1 MMRKRS
7 ARFALL
13 ACGGIVSLGLL
24 AGAAPAAAKSKGKA
38 VTKTATVAQCTGT
51 AVPIP
56 DGDDVSNGNVQPVS
70 TVVPFSVPKFR
81 GKPQDGLVTTV
92 NSVGVRIT
100 HTYVSDLYLL
110 LVSPGGKV
118 INLTADEDSTGDGYG
133 SGSADCNGGLVQ
145 FGDSFPI
152 PITDVDTDGENPIT
166 GSYKPRQPLA
176 TLAGGPARGNWTL
189 VVWDSSNE
197 DVGTINAFSVNLT
210 YTYRAV
216 KKTKKGR
223 K

>member
-1 MMRKRS
+1 MIKKRS

-13 ACGGIVSLGLL
+13 ACGSIASLGLL
-24 AGAAPAAAKSKGKA
+24 AGATPAAAKSKGKA
-38 VTKTATVAQCTGT
+38 VTKTATVTQCVST

-56 DGDDVSNGNVQPVS
+56 DGDPVSTENVQPVS
-70 TVVPFSVPKFR
+70 AVVPFSVPKFR
-81 GKPQDGLVTTV
+81 GKPQDGVVTTV
-92 NSVGVRIT
+92 NSVGVRIP
-100 HTYVSDLYLL
+100 HTYVADLDLL

-118 INLTADEDSTGDGYG
+118 VDLAVDEDGEGDGYG

-145 FGDSFPI
+145 FGDSFPTS
-152 PITDVDTDGENPIT
+152 ITDAATDGENPIT
-166 GSYKPRQPLA
+166 GSFKPRQPLA

-189 VVWDSSNE
+189 VVWDTSHE
-197 DVGTINAFSVNLT
+197 DVGTINAVSVNLT

-216 KKTKKGR
+216 KKTKKQ